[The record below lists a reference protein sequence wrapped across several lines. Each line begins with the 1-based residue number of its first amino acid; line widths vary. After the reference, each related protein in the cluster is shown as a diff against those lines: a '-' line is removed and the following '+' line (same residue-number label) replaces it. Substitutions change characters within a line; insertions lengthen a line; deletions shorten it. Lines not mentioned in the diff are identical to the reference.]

1 MGKRVRITNSSVNS
15 YGTRVLTNGLDI
27 SQYERNP
34 VLLYMHERG
43 TVIGYMKDLRLEGD
57 ELTGEPVFDE
67 ASELSQ
73 RCKKQWD
80 FGSLR
85 MVSIGIDII
94 ETSESPEHIFQGQ
107 SRPTITKSKLDEVS
121 VVDIGAN
128 DDAIVLKK
136 DGRRL
141 INENIN
147 EVLHLMKPNNN
158 QQKSKEMKLNEIA
171 LLLGLPETADET
183 KVKEAI
189 SSMMELRSALEASTK
204 EVETL
209 SAQIATLKE
218 EKEAMELAGITGAV
232 DKAIAERR
240 IEASKKEQ
248 FVELGKK
255 VGVEELEN
263 VFAAMTVKEK
273 ASAVLRGG
281 RAVTEGNSE
290 WKTLRDVP
298 ADKIAELRANDRE
311 EYARLYKATYG
322 MEPTN

>member
-15 YGTRVLTNGLDI
+15 YGTRVLTAGLDI

-43 TVIGYMKDLRLEGD
+43 TVIGYMKDLCLEGD

-73 RCKKQWD
+73 RCKKQWE

-94 ETSESPEHIFQGQ
+94 ETSESVENLLPGQ
-107 SRPTITKSKLDEVS
+107 TRPTITKSKLDEVS

-136 DGRRL
+136 NGQRIYLDKDGDCVLPL
-141 INENIN
+141 I
-147 EVLHLMKPNNN
+147 NN
-158 QQKSKEMKLNEIA
+158 QQKSNKMEVNEIA
-171 LLLGLPETADET
+171 LMLGLPETADET
-183 KVKEAI
+183 KVKETI
-189 SSMMELRSALEASTK
+189 GSMMKLQAALEAATK
-204 EVETL
+204 EVEALKAELT
-209 SAQIATLKE
+209 TLKE
-218 EKEAMELAGITGAV
+218 EKEAMELAGITSAV

-240 IEASKKEQ
+240 IDAGKKEQ

-255 VGVEELEN
+255 VGVAELEN

-281 RAVTEGNSE
+281 RAVPEGNSE

-311 EYARLYKATYG
+311 EYARLYKAAYD

>member
-15 YGTRVLTNGLDI
+15 YGTRVLTAGLDI

-43 TVIGYMKDLRLEGD
+43 TVIGYIKDLRLEGD

-94 ETSESPEHIFQGQ
+94 ETSESPEHILQGQ

-141 INENIN
+141 ISDNIN
-147 EVLHLMKPNNN
+147 EVLTLMKPNNN
-158 QQKSKEMKLNEIA
+158 QQKETKMSNKNE
-171 LLLGLPETADET
+171 ETAPKEGVTVESPEVAQLKKENAELKAQVESLTQEKETMTLASIT
-183 KVKEAI
+183 KV
-189 SSMMELRSALEASTK
+189 
-204 EVETL
+204 
-209 SAQIATLKE
+209 
-218 EKEAMELAGITGAV
+218 V
-232 DKAIAERR
+232 DDAIADRR
-240 IEASKKEQ
+240 LEASKKEQ
-248 FVELGKK
+248 FVDLGKK
-255 VGVEELEN
+255 VGVEELGN
-263 VFAAMTVKEK
+263 ILSLMQVKPK

-281 RAVTEGNSE
+281 RVASPENGE

-311 EYARLYKATYG
+311 EYARLYKATYD
-322 MEPTN
+322 MEPNY

>member
-94 ETSESPEHIFQGQ
+94 ETSESPEHILQGQ

-183 KVKEAI
+183 KVKETI

-281 RAVTEGNSE
+281 RAVTGGNSE

>member
-1 MGKRVRITNSSVNS
+1 MGKRVRITNSRVNS

-94 ETSESPEHIFQGQ
+94 ETSESPEHILQGQ

>member
-15 YGTRVLTNGLDI
+15 YGTRVLTSGLDI

-43 TVIGYMKDLRLEGD
+43 EVIGYMKDLRLEGD

-94 ETSESPEHIFQGQ
+94 ETSESEEYLLPGQ

-136 DGRRL
+136 NGERIYLGKDGDCVLPL
-141 INENIN
+141 I
-147 EVLHLMKPNNN
+147 NN
-158 QQKSKEMKLNEIA
+158 QQKSNEMKVNEIA
-171 LLLGLPETADET
+171 LMLGLPETADET
-183 KVKEAI
+183 KVKETI
-189 SSMMELRSALEASTK
+189 GSMMNLQAALDAATK
-204 EVETL
+204 EVEGL
-209 SAQIATLKE
+209 NAQIATLKE

>member
-15 YGTRVLTNGLDI
+15 YGTRVLTAGLDI

-94 ETSESPEHIFQGQ
+94 ETSESPEHILQGQ

-147 EVLHLMKPNNN
+147 EVLHLMKQNNN

-183 KVKEAI
+183 KVKESI
-189 SSMMELRSALEASTK
+189 SSMMELRSALEAATK

-311 EYARLYKATYG
+311 EYARLYKATYD

>member
-94 ETSESPEHIFQGQ
+94 ETSESPEHILQGQ

-158 QQKSKEMKLNEIA
+158 QQKLKEMKLNEIA

-183 KVKEAI
+183 KVKETI

>member
-1 MGKRVRITNSSVNS
+1 M
-15 YGTRVLTNGLDI
+15 
-27 SQYERNP
+27 
-34 VLLYMHERG
+34 
-43 TVIGYMKDLRLEGD
+43 
-57 ELTGEPVFDE
+57 
-67 ASELSQ
+67 
-73 RCKKQWD
+73 
-80 FGSLR
+80 
-85 MVSIGIDII
+85 
-94 ETSESPEHIFQGQ
+94 QGQ

-183 KVKEAI
+183 KVKETI
-189 SSMMELRSALEASTK
+189 SSMMEIRSALEASTK

>member
-94 ETSESPEHIFQGQ
+94 ETSESPEHILQGQ

-158 QQKSKEMKLNEIA
+158 QQKLKEMKLNEIA

-183 KVKEAI
+183 KVKETI
-189 SSMMELRSALEASTK
+189 SSMMELQSALEASTK

-311 EYARLYKATYG
+311 EYARLYKATYD